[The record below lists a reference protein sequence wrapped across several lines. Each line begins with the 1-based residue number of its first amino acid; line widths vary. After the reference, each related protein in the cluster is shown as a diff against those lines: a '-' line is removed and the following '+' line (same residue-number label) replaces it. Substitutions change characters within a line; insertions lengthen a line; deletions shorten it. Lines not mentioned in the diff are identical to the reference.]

1 MIPAEYLEGNRLIHH
16 NYTFLQDLLVVSV
29 SFRHQFYS
37 KITTTI
43 HKDKPAV
50 QTEDYASSLRSTVF
64 IAQRYFSGM
73 SLTQLYQIET
83 KTLYPGCRLV
93 YYSIAV
99 IYIYVQPN
107 SQIKNL
113 VTDIT
118 DIVIFPWL

>member
-1 MIPAEYLEGNRLIHH
+1 M
-16 NYTFLQDLLVVSV
+16 VSV

-64 IAQRYFSGM
+64 IAQRYFSGI
-73 SLTQLYQIET
+73 SLAQLYQIET

>member
-1 MIPAEYLEGNRLIHH
+1 MIHH

-64 IAQRYFSGM
+64 IAQRYF
-73 SLTQLYQIET
+73 
-83 KTLYPGCRLV
+83 PGFHLHN
-93 YYSIAV
+93 
-99 IYIYVQPN
+99 YIKLRQKHCIPGVDLF
-107 SQIKNL
+107 I
-113 VTDIT
+113 
-118 DIVIFPWL
+118 IV